1 MSASDPSVV
10 AGYRRALG
18 RRGQDVT
25 FRRVVGQAPNT
36 VIVDATVAA
45 IVMDYVP
52 EAAVMAVKREGAITQ
67 GGRHIIVLAADLAEK
82 HFPLPLVKH
91 DKAIVNGESLDIFS
105 VDPNKRGL
113 GGAIDV
119 LAVGT

>member
-1 MSASDPSVV
+1 MSVGDPSVV

-25 FRRVVGQAPNT
+25 FRRVVGQAPNA
-36 VIVDATVAA
+36 IVVNATVSA

-52 EAAVMAVKREGAITQ
+52 EAAVMPVKREGAITQ
-67 GGRHIIVLAADLAEK
+67 GGRHIIVLADDLAEK

-91 DKAIVNGESLDIFS
+91 DKAIINGETLDIFS
-105 VDPNKRGL
+105 VDANKRGL
-113 GGAIDV
+113 AGAIDV
-119 LAVGT
+119 LAVGV